1 MLLHIVSVFLGPGDS
16 GGNLLGVFT
25 DAAGTAPERRQE
37 IAADL
42 GYAETVFLTDRAAGA
57 LHIHTAATELPLAGH
72 PLVGTAWLLGE
83 LGTPVDVLRPPAG
96 AVPTWREGGL
106 TWFRAD
112 PATAPPFQL
121 ERAASP
127 DAVDAH
133 PGSDTDWLDVWAFAD
148 EAAGRVRSR
157 VFAPEGG
164 SVIEDEATG
173 SAAMVLTAVLGRDLD
188 IRQGVGSQILTRP
201 VDGGMVE
208 IGGRCR
214 LTDTRE
220 Y

>member
-25 DAAGTAPERRQE
+25 DAAGIAPERRQE

-42 GYAETVFLTDRAAGA
+42 GYAETVFVTDRATGA
-57 LHIHTAATELPLAGH
+57 LRIHTAAVELPLAGH

-83 LGTPVDVLRPPAG
+83 LGTPLDVLRPAAG
-96 AVPTWREGGL
+96 EVPTWREGDL

-112 PATAPPFQL
+112 PVTAPPFQL

-127 DAVDAH
+127 AAVDAH
-133 PGSDTDWLDVWAFAD
+133 PGSETDWLDVWAWSD

-164 SVIEDEATG
+164 TVIEDEATG

-188 IRQGVGSQILTRP
+188 IRQGAGSQIRTRHAA
-201 VDGGMVE
+201 DGLVE
-208 IGGRCR
+208 VGGRCR
-214 LTDTRE
+214 LVDTRE